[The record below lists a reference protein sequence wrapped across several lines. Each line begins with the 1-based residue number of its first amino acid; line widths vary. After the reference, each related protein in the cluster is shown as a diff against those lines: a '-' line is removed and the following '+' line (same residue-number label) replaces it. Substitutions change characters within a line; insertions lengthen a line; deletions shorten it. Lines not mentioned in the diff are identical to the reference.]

1 MPQKIHT
8 DDWNVITGT
17 AALYKYRPVIVDV
30 INTPVT
36 NSRRN
41 PFPQLEGS
49 EGARL
54 ANVAGSSPIRY
65 ENVLKI

>member
-54 ANVAGSSPIRY
+54 AMQMLQVQVP
-65 ENVLKI
+65 LDMKMC